1 MTDLYL
7 GYHSEPFHTSERM
20 YSARYFWLLWVVVW
34 SVMGIQAQDV
44 PSIRIV
50 PFAEGLE
57 LPVDIQHCG
66 DERLFVVER
75 KGRIRIVWPDGTVE
89 PEPFLDIRSRV
100 ASNGQEMGLLGLAFH
115 PDYKDNGYFYV
126 NYTAA
131 RPRRTVIARYQR
143 SPIDSNKADP
153 NSEQVLFT
161 FMQPYSNH
169 NGGGMVFGPDGYLYI
184 GTGDGGSANDPHDY
198 GQNLQTHLGKILRI
212 DVDVEHAPFYT
223 IPEDNP
229 FFGRDDANEKIWA
242 YGLRNPWRF
251 SFDRLTG
258 DLYIADVGQKKVEE
272 VNFQPARSSGG
283 ANYGWRCYEGTKDFN
298 LKGCGDRSNYVFPIF
313 EYYHGK
319 GDCSVTG
326 GYVYRGQRYPS
337 LYGWYFVGDFC
348 SGRIWVLRYDSTTG
362 TWQSHDLGKYNAYAY
377 ASFGENSE
385 GELFVTHYQLGRI
398 DRIEATTTNNNTQK
412 KIADEGAVLL
422 YPNPMREKLFV
433 YARTSVP
440 YQWELYDLTGK
451 RWAQGR
457 FSGQRA
463 VLQLGDVA
471 PGIYLLHIRIEGAS
485 WTYRLVKI

>member
-1 MTDLYL
+1 M
-7 GYHSEPFHTSERM
+7 
-20 YSARYFWLLWVVVW
+20 
-34 SVMGIQAQDV
+34 
-44 PSIRIV
+44 
-50 PFAEGLE
+50 
-57 LPVDIQHCG
+57 
-66 DERLFVVER
+66 
-75 KGRIRIVWPDGTVE
+75 
-89 PEPFLDIRSRV
+89 
-100 ASNGQEMGLLGLAFH
+100 
-115 PDYKDNGYFYV
+115 
-126 NYTAA
+126 
-131 RPRRTVIARYQR
+131 
-143 SPIDSNKADP
+143 
-153 NSEQVLFT
+153 
-161 FMQPYSNH
+161 
-169 NGGGMVFGPDGYLYI
+169 
-184 GTGDGGSANDPHDY
+184 
-198 GQNLQTHLGKILRI
+198 
-212 DVDVEHAPFYT
+212 
-223 IPEDNP
+223 
-229 FFGRDDANEKIWA
+229 
-242 YGLRNPWRF
+242 
-251 SFDRLTG
+251 
-258 DLYIADVGQKKVEE
+258 GQKKVEE

-440 YQWELYDLTGK
+440 YHWELYDLTGK